1 MSLVTLIITA
11 FGLSQDSLAMSAQKS
26 LIREYRAKRIALSCA
41 LWFGLTQA
49 SCILFGWFI
58 GKLVMRC
65 FDWKA
70 GFWVTCAEFVIA
82 GIYNIV
88 EARVTDV
95 PERDDIGA
103 ANMVGPAVASSGDA
117 MIIGLMFARESWK
130 ISLSAIVI
138 LALVTAI
145 ASIAGVAI
153 GKRKGTRYNALF
165 QMAGGTLLILLG
177 AKCMMEG
184 LGWISVLF

>member
-26 LIREYRAKRIALSCA
+26 LIREYRTKRIALSCA
-41 LWFGLTQA
+41 LWFGLTQV

-58 GKLVMRC
+58 GKLVTFC

-70 GFWVTCAEFVIA
+70 SFWVTCAEFVIA
-82 GIYNIV
+82 GIYIIV
-88 EARVTDV
+88 ESRVTDV
-95 PERDDIGA
+95 PERDDIEA

-130 ISLSAIVI
+130 VSLSAIVI

-145 ASIAGVAI
+145 ASIAGVAV
-153 GKRKGTRYNALF
+153 GKRKGTRYNAWF

-184 LGWISVLF
+184 LGWIPVLF